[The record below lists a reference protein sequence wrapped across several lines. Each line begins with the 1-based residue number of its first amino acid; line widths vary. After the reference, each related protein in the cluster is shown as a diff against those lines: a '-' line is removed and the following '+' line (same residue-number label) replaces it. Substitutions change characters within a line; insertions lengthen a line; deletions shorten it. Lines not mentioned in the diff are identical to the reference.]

1 MNQKTNKIVSWVLA
15 GLVAFALVGSG
26 MVKLSGGEQAA
37 EMAKG
42 LGGTGHVMLLGILEL
57 VIALIWL
64 IPRTGIIGTLLAAA
78 YMGGAIAVHFIGNQ
92 PVLIPVVIQML
103 IWIAAAMRF
112 PELTKRLMN
121 KI

>member
-1 MNQKTNKIVSWVLA
+1 MNQETNKIVSWVLA

-42 LGGTGHVMLLGILEL
+42 LGGSGHVMLLGILEL

-92 PVLIPVVIQML
+92 PVMIPVVIQML

>member
-1 MNQKTNKIVSWVLA
+1 MNQKTNKIIGWVLA

-26 MVKLSGGEQAA
+26 MVKLSGGAQAA

-42 LGGTGHVMLLGILEL
+42 LGGAGHVMLLGILEL

-64 IPRTGIIGTLLAAA
+64 IPRTGIVGTLLAAA

-92 PVLIPVVIQML
+92 PILIPVVIQIL
-103 IWIAAAMRF
+103 IWIAAAVRF
-112 PELTKRLMN
+112 PELTKRLLN

>member
-26 MVKLSGGEQAA
+26 MVKLSGGEQTA
-37 EMAKG
+37 ETAKG
-42 LGGTGHVMLLGILEL
+42 LGGSGHVMLLGILEL

-92 PVLIPVVIQML
+92 PVMIPLVIQML

>member
-42 LGGTGHVMLLGILEL
+42 LGGSGHVMLLGILEL

-92 PVLIPVVIQML
+92 PVMIPVVIQML

>member
-1 MNQKTNKIVSWVLA
+1 MNQKTTKIVSWILA

-57 VIALIWL
+57 IIALIWL

-92 PVLIPVVIQML
+92 PVMIPVAIQML

>member
-1 MNQKTNKIVSWVLA
+1 MNQKTNKIVGWVLA

-42 LGGTGHVMLLGILEL
+42 LGGAGHVTLLGILEL

-64 IPRTGIIGTLLAAA
+64 IPRTGIVGTLLAAA

-92 PVLIPVVIQML
+92 PVMIPVIIQML
-103 IWIAAAMRF
+103 LWIAAAIRF
-112 PELTKRLMN
+112 PELTKRLLN